1 MDLTPSDDQTALV
14 NAARVMLGERMP
26 TDVLRATFACT
37 SAIDQPFWSAC
48 ADMGWFSL
56 GLPDDGGAEYGL
68 ADEALL
74 LREAG
79 RVLAPGPL
87 VATMVG
93 ARLAAVA
100 GEDAL
105 SERIA
110 AGAAPVAAAIVGGAD
125 LLLVDAPSATHVLA
139 IGADRAD
146 LYPVAALGDVV
157 ERRGIDE
164 AARVSSARLDGPPA
178 ASVHGAAANDLA
190 LRASVLTA
198 SLLAGVSA
206 GVRDMAVQHAKVR
219 EQFGAPIGVNQA
231 VKHKCA
237 DMAVRT
243 EAAECLVLF
252 AALAVEEG
260 RADGAELVAAAR
272 VIASDAALH
281 GARDNIQI
289 HGGMGFTDESDAHLY
304 LKRAHLLDR
313 MFGAPAVQRRIL
325 VAS

>member
-14 NAARVMLGERMP
+14 NAARAMLAERMP
-26 TDVLRATFACT
+26 TEALRATFARP
-37 SAIDQPFWSAC
+37 SAVDQPVWSAC
-48 ADMGWFSL
+48 AEMGWFSL
-56 GLPDDGGAEYGL
+56 GLPDDDGAEYGL

-79 RVLAPGPL
+79 RALAPGPL

-100 GEDAL
+100 GEAAL
-105 SERIA
+105 SEQIA
-110 AGAAPVAAAIVGGAD
+110 AGAGPVAAAIGGSAD
-125 LLLVDAPSATHVLA
+125 LMLVDAPSATHVLVFA
-139 IGADRAD
+139 DDRAD
-146 LYPVAALGDVV
+146 LYPIASFTAARD
-157 ERRGIDE
+157 RRGIDE
-164 AARVSSARLDGPPA
+164 AARLSSAQVAGAPA
-178 ASVHGAAANDLA
+178 ATVRGAAAEDLA

-198 SLLAGVSA
+198 ALLAGVSA

-243 EAAECLVLF
+243 EAAECIVLF

-260 RADGAELVAAAR
+260 RPDAAALVAAAR

-313 MFGAPAVQRRIL
+313 MFGNPAAQRRIL
-325 VAS
+325 ISA